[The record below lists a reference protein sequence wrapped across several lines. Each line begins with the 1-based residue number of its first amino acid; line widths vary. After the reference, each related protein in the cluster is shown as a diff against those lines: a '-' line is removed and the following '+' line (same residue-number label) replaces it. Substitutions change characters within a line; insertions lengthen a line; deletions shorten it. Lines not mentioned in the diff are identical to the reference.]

1 MAETDSC
8 SIDLLRQGSALTHCR
23 SALLHSACQGCRP
36 VRWDATETAERG
48 AWQHSLSATH
58 RALREDKR
66 TVQNLQVLERH
77 THGNTNSAWVV
88 LWPSNV
94 EQTDH
99 RRGEL
104 PGPILNN
111 CQGVGIV
118 AQWLV
123 IPLVMPASH
132 VGTVLVL
139 AAP

>member
-1 MAETDSC
+1 M
-8 SIDLLRQGSALTHCR
+8 
-23 SALLHSACQGCRP
+23 
-36 VRWDATETAERG
+36 RWDATETAERG

-77 THGNTNSAWVV
+77 THGNTDSAWVV

-99 RRGEL
+99 HRGEL

-123 IPLVMPASH
+123 IPLVMPASY

-139 AAP
+139 AAPGPGQLPAIALGGGWRVVQVLGAPLLITYV

>member
-1 MAETDSC
+1 M
-8 SIDLLRQGSALTHCR
+8 
-23 SALLHSACQGCRP
+23 
-36 VRWDATETAERG
+36 RWDATETAERG

-66 TVQNLQVLERH
+66 TVQNLQALERH

-139 AAP
+139 AAPGQLPAIALGGGRRVVQVLGAPLLITYV